1 MSTDICLPRVS
12 PDDAAVTLVKWHVG
26 VGTSV
31 EPGDVIAEIES
42 DKAVV
47 ELEAEEAG
55 IITEIRVP
63 EGSDDVHAD
72 QVLAVLDDASDEAGP
87 TTPAVGASS
96 LANDGATK
104 SRAAPEDSRART
116 PPPGGLSPPGDSLL
130 QEDAAPKSRA
140 VHEDSRARLSPPGDS
155 LLQEDVDAGDDAS
168 PLAARMARQAGIN
181 LQSITGSGRDGR
193 ILADD
198 IRAAVGPAPSVLSAR
213 LPGSDSVDGD
223 TDLHGGFE
231 PEFDIQTPD
240 NMRRVIA
247 ERLAKS
253 KREAPHFYMSLDCGA
268 DALLDLK
275 KSLTDSGAQ
284 VSLNDLIL
292 KVTATTLK
300 RVPALNAAW
309 SDAGIR
315 HFRSVDLAVAVAIE
329 GGLITP
335 VIREADSKRI
345 AEIAAEMRDLVA
357 RARAGQLSREEY
369 QGGTFTG
376 SNMGMY
382 GVSRFTAV
390 INPPQAAIL
399 AIGTANERPVAE
411 NGDVSTANMM
421 TCSLSVDHRVTD
433 GVAAAEFLQ
442 IFKDLAEDPRLLLL

>member
-1 MSTDICLPRVS
+1 MSTEICLPRVS

-26 VGTSV
+26 VGTSIK
-31 EPGDVIAEIES
+31 PGDVIAEIES

-72 QVLAVLDDASDEAGP
+72 QVLAVLDESSPALDDATDETSQ
-87 TTPAVGASS
+87 TTPPVGASS
-96 LANDGATK
+96 LANDAAPDTQT
-104 SRAAPEDSRART
+104 APEDSRAH
-116 PPPGGLSPPGDSLL
+116 PPPPGDSLR
-130 QEDAAPKSRA
+130 QEDA
-140 VHEDSRARLSPPGDS
+140 
-155 LLQEDVDAGDDAS
+155 DAGDGAS

-198 IRAAVGPAPSVLSAR
+198 VRAAVGPAPSVLSAR

-253 KREAPHFYMSLDCGA
+253 KREAPHFYMSLDCGT

-275 KSLTDSGAQ
+275 KSLTDSGAR

-315 HFRSVDLAVAVAIE
+315 QFRSVDLAVAVAIA

-335 VIREADSKRI
+335 VIRAADSKRI

-369 QGGTFTG
+369 QGGTFTV

-382 GVSRFTAV
+382 GVDRFTAV

-411 NGDVSTANMM
+411 NGVVSTANMM

-442 IFKDLAEDPRLLLL
+442 TFKDLAEDPRLLLL

>member
-12 PDDAAVTLVKWHVG
+12 PDDAAVTLVKWHVE
-26 VGTSV
+26 VGTSIK
-31 EPGDVIAEIES
+31 PGDVIAEIES

-72 QVLAVLDDASDEAGP
+72 QVLAVLDDATDEAGQ
-87 TTPAVGASS
+87 TTPAAEAHS
-96 LANDGATK
+96 LANDGARK
-104 SRAAPEDSRART
+104 SRAAPEESRART
-116 PPPGGLSPPGDSLL
+116 PPPGGLSPPGDSPLREDAAPDARTASEDSRVSPAL
-130 QEDAAPKSRA
+130 QEDA
-140 VHEDSRARLSPPGDS
+140 
-155 LLQEDVDAGDDAS
+155 DAGDGAS

-198 IRAAVGPAPSVLSAR
+198 VRAAVGPAPSVLSAR
-213 LPGSDSVDGD
+213 LPGSDTVDGD

-240 NMRRVIA
+240 NMRRIIA

-335 VIREADSKRI
+335 VIRAADGKRI

-357 RARAGQLSREEY
+357 RARTGQLSREEY
-369 QGGTFTG
+369 QGGTFTV

-382 GVSRFTAV
+382 GVRRFTAV

-399 AIGTANERPVAE
+399 AIGTASERPVAE
-411 NGDVSTANMM
+411 NGVVSTANMM

>member
-12 PDDAAVTLVKWHVG
+12 PDDAAVTLVKWHVE

-72 QVLAVLDDASDEAGP
+72 QVLAVLDDATDEAGQ
-87 TTPAVGASS
+87 TTPAAEAHS
-96 LANDGATK
+96 LANDGARK
-104 SRAAPEDSRART
+104 SRAAP
-116 PPPGGLSPPGDSLL
+116 
-130 QEDAAPKSRA
+130 
-140 VHEDSRARLSPPGDS
+140 EDSRARLSPPGDS
-155 LLQEDVDAGDDAS
+155 PLRENATPDARTASENSRVSSALQEDTDAGDGAS

-198 IRAAVGPAPSVLSAR
+198 VRAAVGPAPSVLSAR
-213 LPGSDSVDGD
+213 LPGSDTVDGD

-240 NMRRVIA
+240 NMRRIIA

-329 GGLITP
+329 SGLITP
-335 VIREADSKRI
+335 VIRAADGKRI

-357 RARAGQLSREEY
+357 RARTGQLSREEY
-369 QGGTFTG
+369 QGGTFTV

-382 GVSRFTAV
+382 GVRRFTAV

-399 AIGTANERPVAE
+399 AIGTASERPVAE
-411 NGDVSTANMM
+411 NGVVSTANMM

>member
-12 PDDAAVTLVKWHVG
+12 PDDAAVTLVKWHVA
-26 VGTSV
+26 VGSSV
-31 EPGDVIAEIES
+31 KPGDVIAEIES

-47 ELEAEEAG
+47 ELEAEESG

-72 QVLAVLDDASDEAGP
+72 QVLAVIDASSPATEDATEQTAR
-87 TTPAVGASS
+87 TTPAAGASS
-96 LANDGATK
+96 
-104 SRAAPEDSRART
+104 RA
-116 PPPGGLSPPGDSLL
+116 
-130 QEDAAPKSRA
+130 EDAGPIARA
-140 VHEDSRARLSPPGDS
+140 TAEDRRVSALVKEDADTGD
-155 LLQEDVDAGDDAS
+155 GAS
-168 PLAARMARQAGIN
+168 PLAARMARQAGID

-198 IRAAVGPAPSVLSAR
+198 VRAAVGPAPSVLSAR
-213 LPGSDSVDGD
+213 LPEHASIDGD

-275 KSLTDSGAQ
+275 NSLSDGGAQ

-292 KVTATTLK
+292 KITATTLK

-315 HFRSVDLAVAVAIE
+315 SFRSVDLAVAVAIE

-335 VIREADSKRI
+335 VIREADNKGI

-369 QGGTFTG
+369 QGGTFTV

-399 AIGTANERPVAE
+399 AVGAARERPVARD
-411 NGDVSTANMM
+411 GVVSTANMM

-442 IFKDLAEDPRLLLL
+442 TFKQLAEDPRLLLL

>member
-12 PDDAAVTLVKWHVG
+12 PDDAAVTLVKWHVA
-26 VGTSV
+26 VGTSIK
-31 EPGDVIAEIES
+31 PGDVIAEIES

-47 ELEAEEAG
+47 ELEAEESG

-72 QVLAVLDDASDEAGP
+72 QVLAVIDESSPALDDATDQAGQA
-87 TTPAVGASS
+87 TPAADAPPLAGVDVLASEE
-96 LANDGATK
+96 
-104 SRAAPEDSRART
+104 APNART
-116 PPPGGLSPPGDSLL
+116 TH
-130 QEDAAPKSRA
+130 EDAR
-140 VHEDSRARLSPPGDS
+140 VGS
-155 LLQEDVDAGDDAS
+155 LPQQDVDTGDGAS
-168 PLAARMARQAGIN
+168 PLAARMARQAGID
-181 LQSITGSGRDGR
+181 LHSITGSGRDGR

-198 IRAAVGPAPSVLSAR
+198 IRAAVGPAPSAR
-213 LPGSDSVDGD
+213 LPEHDSVDGD

-247 ERLAKS
+247 ERLVKS
-253 KREAPHFYMSLDCGA
+253 KREAPHFTMSLDCGA

-275 KSLTDSGAQ
+275 KSLSDGGAQ

-292 KVTATTLK
+292 KITATTLK

-315 HFRSVDLAVAVAIE
+315 TFRSVDLAVAVAIR

-335 VIREADSKRI
+335 VVREADTKRI
-345 AEIAAEMRDLVA
+345 GEIAAEMRDLVA
-357 RARAGQLSREEY
+357 RAQAGQLSREEY
-369 QGGTFTG
+369 QGGTFTV

-399 AIGTANERPVAE
+399 AVGAAMEQPVAKH
-411 NGDVSTANMM
+411 GVVSTANMM
-421 TCSLSVDHRVTD
+421 TCNLSVDHRVAD

-442 IFKDLAEDPRLLLL
+442 TFKQLAEDPRLLLL

>member
-26 VGTSV
+26 VGSRV
-31 EPGDVIAEIES
+31 EPGHVIAEIES

-63 EGSDDVHAD
+63 EGSDDVHAN
-72 QVLAVLDDASDEAGP
+72 QVLAVLDASPGAQPAPGDTRADATPGAEAEATKATAGQ
-87 TTPAVGASS
+87 TPAA
-96 LANDGATK
+96 
-104 SRAAPEDSRART
+104 
-116 PPPGGLSPPGDSLL
+116 PPPVAAGVRGNDDDPGT
-130 QEDAAPKSRA
+130 
-140 VHEDSRARLSPPGDS
+140 
-155 LLQEDVDAGDDAS
+155 S
-168 PLAARMARQAGIN
+168 PLAARMARLAGIN

-213 LPGSDSVDGD
+213 LPDHASVDGD

-253 KREAPHFYMSLDCGA
+253 KREAPHFYMSLDCVA

-275 KSLTDSGAQ
+275 RSLIDSGAQ

-315 HFRSVDLAVAVAIE
+315 TFRSVDLAVAVAIE

-335 VIREADSKRI
+335 VLRQADSKRV
-345 AEIAAEMRDLVA
+345 AQIAAEMRDLVI

-369 QGGTFTG
+369 QGGTFTV

-399 AIGTANERPVAE
+399 AVGAASERPVAE
-411 NGDVSTANMM
+411 NGVVSTANMT

-442 IFKDLAEDPRLLLL
+442 TFKQLAEDPRLLLL

>member
-12 PDDAAVTLVKWHVG
+12 PDDAAVTLVKWHVA
-26 VGTSV
+26 VGSSV
-31 EPGDVIAEIES
+31 KPGDVIAEIES

-47 ELEAEEAG
+47 ELESEQAG
-55 IITEIRVP
+55 VITEIRVP

-72 QVLAVLDDASDEAGP
+72 RVLAVLDEPSPALDDATDQAGQA
-87 TTPAVGASS
+87 TPAAGARP
-96 LANDGATK
+96 LARVDELASEEAPNA
-104 SRAAPEDSRART
+104 RAAYEDSRV
-116 PPPGGLSPPGDSLL
+116 GSLL
-130 QEDAAPKSRA
+130 Q
-140 VHEDSRARLSPPGDS
+140 
-155 LLQEDVDAGDDAS
+155 QDVDAGDGAS
-168 PLAARMARQAGIN
+168 PLAARMARQAGID
-181 LQSITGSGRDGR
+181 LHSITGSGRDGR

-198 IRAAVGPAPSVLSAR
+198 IRAAVGPAPGVLSAR
-213 LPGSDSVDGD
+213 LPEHVSVDGD
-223 TDLHGGFE
+223 TELHGGFE

-275 KSLTDSGAQ
+275 KSLSDGGAQ

-292 KVTATTLK
+292 KITATTLK

-315 HFRSVDLAVAVAIE
+315 TFRSVDLAVAVAIE

-335 VIREADSKRI
+335 VIRAAENKRI

-369 QGGTFTG
+369 QGGTFTV

-399 AIGTANERPVAE
+399 AVGAARERPVVE
-411 NGDVSTANMM
+411 NGVVSTANRM

-442 IFKDLAEDPRLLLL
+442 TFKQLAEEPRLLLL

>member
-1 MSTDICLPRVS
+1 MSTDIRLPRVS
-12 PDDAAVTLVKWHVG
+12 PDDAAVTLIKWHVA
-26 VGTSV
+26 VGSRIS
-31 EPGDVIAEIES
+31 PGDVLAEIES

-55 IITEIRVP
+55 VITELCVA
-63 EGSDDVHAD
+63 EGSDDVHAE
-72 QVLAVLDDASDEAGP
+72 QILAVLDETANESEQ
-87 TTPAVGASS
+87 TTPETPVA
-96 LANDGATK
+96 
-104 SRAAPEDSRART
+104 AAPVVATRTMSNDAPAQEDPVARA
-116 PPPGGLSPPGDSLL
+116 PPPIALPLTATDPVGDT
-130 QEDAAPKSRA
+130 
-140 VHEDSRARLSPPGDS
+140 
-155 LLQEDVDAGDDAS
+155 S
-168 PLAARMARQAGIN
+168 PLAARMARQAGVS
-181 LQSITGSGRDGR
+181 LQSVTGSGPDGR

-198 IRAAVGPAPSVLSAR
+198 IRAAVGPAPSVLTARQPESA
-213 LPGSDSVDGD
+213 SVDGD
-223 TDLHGGFE
+223 TTFHGGFE

-247 ERLAKS
+247 ERLVKS

-268 DALLDLK
+268 GALLDLK
-275 KSLTDSGAQ
+275 KSMTASGAQ

-300 RVPALNAAW
+300 QVPALNVAW

-315 HFRSVDLAVAVAIE
+315 QFRSVDLAVAVAIE

-335 VIREADSKRI
+335 VVRGADRKRI
-345 AEIAAEMRDLVA
+345 TEIAEEMRDLVN
-357 RARAGQLSREEY
+357 RARQGKLSREEY
-369 QGGTFTG
+369 QGGTFTV

-382 GVSRFTAV
+382 GVEHFTAV

-399 AIGTANERPVAE
+399 AVGAASERPVAL
-411 NGDVSTANMM
+411 NGALATATMM

-442 IFKDLAEDPRLLLL
+442 IFKRLAEDPRLLLL

>member
-1 MSTDICLPRVS
+1 MSTDIRLPRVS
-12 PDDAAVTLVKWHVG
+12 PDDAAVTLIKWHVG

-31 EPGDVIAEIES
+31 SPGDVIAEIES

-47 ELEAEEAG
+47 ELEAEDAG
-55 IITEIRVP
+55 VITEIRVA
-63 EGSDDVHAD
+63 EGRDDVHAD
-72 QVLAVLDDASDEAGP
+72 QVLAVLDETAEQTAQTSTTETP
-87 TTPAVGASS
+87 TTDTPHPETSPAEGASL
-96 LANDGATK
+96 LANEASAEGST
-104 SRAAPEDSRART
+104 PDSRA
-116 PPPGGLSPPGDSLL
+116 SSLL
-130 QEDAAPKSRA
+130 QESND
-140 VHEDSRARLSPPGDS
+140 DPGT
-155 LLQEDVDAGDDAS
+155 S
-168 PLAARMARQAGIN
+168 PLAARMARQAGID
-181 LQSITGSGRDGR
+181 LGSITGSGPDGR
-193 ILADD
+193 VLADD
-198 IRAAVGPAPSVLSAR
+198 VRAAVGPAPSVLSAR
-213 LPGSDSVDGD
+213 PIDHPSVDGD

-231 PEFDIQTPD
+231 PEFDIQTPV

-268 DALLDLK
+268 DALVDLK
-275 KSLTDSGAQ
+275 DTLAESAQ

-292 KVTATTLK
+292 KITATALK

-315 HFRSVDLAVAVAIE
+315 YFRSVDLAVAVAIE

-335 VIREADSKRI
+335 VIRGADKKRVTEI
-345 AEIAAEMRDLVA
+345 AEEMRDLVT

-369 QGGTFTG
+369 QGGTFTV

-382 GVSRFTAV
+382 GVGHFTAV

-399 AIGTANERPVAE
+399 AVGAVSERPVAE
-411 NGDVSTANMM
+411 NGVVSTARLM

-442 IFKDLAEDPRLLLL
+442 TFKRLAEDPRLLLL

>member
-12 PDDAAVTLVKWHVG
+12 PDDAAVTLIKWHVA
-26 VGTSV
+26 VGSRIT
-31 EPGDVIAEIES
+31 PGDVLAEIES

-47 ELEAEEAG
+47 ELEAEDAG

-72 QVLAVLDDASDEAGP
+72 QVLAVLDEAASDGEEVLAQLP
-87 TTPAVGASS
+87 TAVDPSVPMETPAPGV
-96 LANDGATK
+96 
-104 SRAAPEDSRART
+104 DSI
-116 PPPGGLSPPGDSLL
+116 PGDAPVAAL
-130 QEDAAPKSRA
+130 QQAQAD
-140 VHEDSRARLSPPGDS
+140 PGN
-155 LLQEDVDAGDDAS
+155 GAS
-168 PLAARMARQAGIN
+168 PLAARMARQAGIS
-181 LQSITGSGRDGR
+181 LQSITGSGHDGR
-193 ILADD
+193 VLADD
-198 IRAAVGPAPSVLSAR
+198 IRAAAGPAPGVLTAR
-213 LPGSDSVDGD
+213 QPEQVSVDGD
-223 TDLHGGFE
+223 TAFHGGSE

-247 ERLAKS
+247 ERLAQS

-268 DALLDLK
+268 DALMDFRQ
-275 KSLTDSGAQ
+275 SLTDSGAQ

-300 RVPALNAAW
+300 DVPALNSAW

-315 HFRSVDLAVAVAIE
+315 RFRSVDLAVAVAIE

-335 VIREADSKRI
+335 VIRGADKKRI
-345 AEIAAEMRDLVA
+345 AEIADEMRDLVN
-357 RARAGQLSREEY
+357 RARTGQLSREEY
-369 QGGTFTG
+369 QGGTFTV

-382 GVSRFTAV
+382 GVDHFTAV

-399 AIGTANERPVAE
+399 AVGTASERPVVQ
-411 NGDVSTANMM
+411 NGIVTSANMM

-442 IFKDLAEDPRLLLL
+442 TFKRLAEDPRLLLL

>member
-12 PDDAAVTLVKWHVG
+12 PDDAAVTLIKWHVA
-26 VGTSV
+26 VGSRI
-31 EPGDVIAEIES
+31 EPGEVIAEIES

-47 ELEAEEAG
+47 ELEAEAG
-55 IITEIRVP
+55 GVITEILVP
-63 EGSDDVHAD
+63 EGSDDVHAE
-72 QVLAVLDDASDEAGP
+72 QVLAVLDETGADFAQPS
-87 TTPAVGASS
+87 PAVGA
-96 LANDGATK
+96 N
-104 SRAAPEDSRART
+104 
-116 PPPGGLSPPGDSLL
+116 SLL
-130 QEDAAPKSRA
+130 QRADSAPRSGKA
-140 VHEDSRARLSPPGDS
+140 N
-155 LLQEDVDAGDDAS
+155 AGNGAS
-168 PLAARMARQAGIN
+168 PLAARMARQAGIS
-181 LQSITGSGRDGR
+181 LQSITGTGPDGR

-198 IRAAVGPAPSVLSAR
+198 IRAAVGPAPSVQSAR
-213 LPGSDSVDGD
+213 QPQRDCVDGD
-223 TDLHGGFE
+223 TALHGGFE

-247 ERLAKS
+247 DRLAKS
-253 KREAPHFYMSLDCGA
+253 KREAPHFYISLDCRA

-275 KSLTDSGAQ
+275 KSLAESGAQ

-292 KVTATTLK
+292 KVTAMTLK

-315 HFRSVDLAVAVAIE
+315 VFRSVDLAVAVAID

-335 VIREADSKRI
+335 VIRAADKKRI
-345 AEIAAEMRDLVA
+345 SEIAQQMRDLII

-369 QGGTFTG
+369 QGGTFTV

-382 GVSRFTAV
+382 GVGDFTAV

-399 AIGTANERPVAE
+399 AVGAASERAIAN
-411 NGDVSTANMM
+411 NGVVSTAKMM
-421 TCSLSVDHRVTD
+421 TCTLSVDHRVSD

-442 IFKDLAEDPRLLLL
+442 TLKRLAEEPRLLLL